1 MWSRAGVKE
10 RSKKMMSQNYA
21 KMLIVGIILVISEAS
36 FNNIRSLESFIDELF
51 VKHTY
56 GYVELDAQIALIA
69 LGLVMIGFF
78 VLNPLSVGVWKYYI
92 DLNRDGHSDFS
103 KLKFGFER
111 DNYKSIVKSLF
122 RRDLYL
128 IFWGLFLIAS
138 KVIASSLT
146 NAYIIEAS
154 YGILINIVFGIPFTI
169 LLWSKILEYMLV
181 PLILVDKPNIE
192 NSEPVRLSSKLMNRN
207 KWNVFVYYLSFIGW
221 SILIGMVIL
230 FLIVTI
236 RNSVALILSLPL
248 LTLLIPYING
258 GIAEI
263 YEILIEYSDFDFKSK
278 KKDAI

>member
-56 GYVELDAQIALIA
+56 GYLELDAKIALIA

-78 VLNPLSVGVWKYYI
+78 ILNPLSVGVWKYYI

-154 YGILINIVFGIPFTI
+154 YGTLINIVFGIPFTL

-207 KWNVFVYYLSFIGW
+207 KWDVFVYYLSFLGW
-221 SILIGMVIL
+221 SILIGIVII

-263 YEILIEYSDFDFKSK
+263 YEILIEYSDFDFKSE